1 MNDFPLQLFGDISE
15 DTLFRLSWFA
25 DSVEDGEEAVIEI
38 CSHGGFVFFGNAA
51 AQKIAAAQARG
62 VRFTARIFGVAASSA
77 ADVALACDRI
87 EMAQNSA
94 IMIHS
99 AWNPAGKPDAGIAV
113 ANAAQLAVIRRRIP
127 DYSEKD
133 LKKDRWFTA
142 AQAMEI
148 GLCDS
153 IIADIPATTEMGRA
167 CARYAAKL
175 RIIHEKGGLDMDDEK
190 LEKVEEIVEEKK
202 DEEKVEEP
210 SVEDVLE
217 RVVERLDDTVE
228 RLDDM
233 EARLVALEGA
243 RAACGDEDERRP
255 EGRLA
260 ALYRRIGEA
269 RAAAAAVKAVSGPC
283 VRKATLG
290 GKPADPKAELDD
302 FNKKYDLKSFLK
314 DV

>member
-1 MNDFPLQLFGDISE
+1 MSDFPLLLYGDVYE
-15 DTLFRLSWFA
+15 DTLYRIALYA
-25 DSVEDGEEAVIEI
+25 DTMEAGDEAIIEI
-38 CSHGGFVFFGNAA
+38 CSHGGYVFFGTGA

-77 ADVALACDRI
+77 ADVALACNRI

-94 IMIHS
+94 IMVHS
-99 AWNPAGKPDAGIAV
+99 AYNPEGKPDAGIAI

-127 DYSEKD
+127 DYTEKD
-133 LKKDRWFTA
+133 LKTDRWFTA
-142 AQAMEI
+142 SQAMEI
-148 GLCDS
+148 GLCDV
-153 IIADIPATTEMGRA
+153 IIADIPVDTSLGKA

-175 RIIHEKGGLDMDDEK
+175 QPIHDKGGLAMDDEK

-202 DEEKVEEP
+202 DEERKDEP

-217 RVVERLDDTVE
+217 RIVERLDDI
-228 RLDDM
+228 

-243 RAACGDEDERRP
+243 RAACGDDEDRRP

-260 ALYRRIGEA
+260 TLYRRMGETM
-269 RAAAAAVKAVSGPC
+269 AAASAVKAVSGPC
-283 VRKATLG
+283 VRKATLS
-290 GKPADPKAELDD
+290 GKPADPKAELEA
-302 FNKKYDLKSFLK
+302 FNKKYNMKAFLK